1 MAMKKQPTPHEGA
14 GHSGQHDGHGEPGRH
29 TKHYDGGEKPTST
42 PVAGH
47 TTGGGVKFGMADHH
61 FTSGEG
67 TPHKFAPMGGSADSF
82 CHSSKSGQLRVSG
95 KAGAHQIGKR

>member
-1 MAMKKQPTPHEGA
+1 MERHGEKGAMK
-14 GHSGQHDGHGEPGRH
+14 HGEKEHAEAPLF
-29 TKHYDGGEKPTST
+29 GGKQETAKST